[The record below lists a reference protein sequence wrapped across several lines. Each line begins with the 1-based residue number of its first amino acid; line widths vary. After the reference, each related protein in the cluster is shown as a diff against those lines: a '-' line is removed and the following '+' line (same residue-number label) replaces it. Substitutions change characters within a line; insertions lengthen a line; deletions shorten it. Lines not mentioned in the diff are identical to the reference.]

1 MNGSIFASILYTIAF
16 VAFYVT
22 MLLLKKSERK
32 LNGVSWLV
40 FTLLIELC
48 WSGLI
53 VAIINIVHIPINIWS
68 VGIIYLLSAILVG
81 IKIYREKEI
90 QKYEWNLYDI
100 LVSVG
105 VFVTVALMLYRRV
118 GVGLQLNM
126 INSDAAV
133 HLKNAVSVVLEQ
145 KLPTMYFAPFQTA
158 MVLEVTMP
166 WVAIYNFYKVFMIV
180 DAILF
185 AVEIVFFFAFC
196 REYLEKVWMKILGVI
211 ICVFYAAGYPLMS
224 YQFTFYYWA
233 MGVMMMGFVAL
244 LLRMYRKEEIRRD
257 YIILFLSMACNAVTM
272 CYMLIGPMTFIAA
285 FICLML
291 IVKKDGKLV
300 TKSNIALALKVF
312 LIPTILAVYYCYFEF
327 LRKEQMS
334 AVDVIA
340 FDGGIYRELYINF
353 LLLIPIVVYM
363 IVRAIR
369 KKKIDENM
377 IFFLVTCLF
386 VFVLFVLAIKLRVS
400 GYYYYKFYYPLWF
413 FAFVLTLQGVKELL
427 ENQWEAVIAYGALFV
442 FLFVMHYGGVEEKVV
457 AHSARFQ
464 EEIRSSEFFHI
475 YDYNLAYMQVNNTNF
490 KEDYMEM
497 CKYIVDELETSKD
510 VPLIATMENYA
521 TCYWYEAITGEDS
534 SDYYGWW
541 YSFDDVSKKLEK
553 QKVEYF
559 AMCKDS
565 PVWENYEHY
574 FKEYPVVFEN
584 ENSVVYSTKR

>member
-32 LNGVSWLV
+32 FNGVSWLV

-185 AVEIVFFFAFC
+185 VF
-196 REYLEKVWMKILGVI
+196 W
-211 ICVFYAAGYPLMS
+211 
-224 YQFTFYYWA
+224 
-233 MGVMMMGFVAL
+233 
-244 LLRMYRKEEIRRD
+244 
-257 YIILFLSMACNAVTM
+257 
-272 CYMLIGPMTFIAA
+272 
-285 FICLML
+285 
-291 IVKKDGKLV
+291 
-300 TKSNIALALKVF
+300 
-312 LIPTILAVYYCYFEF
+312 
-327 LRKEQMS
+327 
-334 AVDVIA
+334 
-340 FDGGIYRELYINF
+340 
-353 LLLIPIVVYM
+353 
-363 IVRAIR
+363 
-369 KKKIDENM
+369 
-377 IFFLVTCLF
+377 
-386 VFVLFVLAIKLRVS
+386 
-400 GYYYYKFYYPLWF
+400 
-413 FAFVLTLQGVKELL
+413 
-427 ENQWEAVIAYGALFV
+427 
-442 FLFVMHYGGVEEKVV
+442 FVMHYGGVEEKVV

-565 PVWENYEHY
+565 PVWENHEDY

-584 ENSVVYSTKR
+584 ENSVVYSAKR